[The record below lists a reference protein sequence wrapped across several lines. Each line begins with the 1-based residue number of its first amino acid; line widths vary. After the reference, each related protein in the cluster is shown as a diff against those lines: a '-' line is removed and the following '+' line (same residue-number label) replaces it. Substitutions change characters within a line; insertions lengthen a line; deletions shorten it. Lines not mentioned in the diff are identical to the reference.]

1 MRVVR
6 VESPRGGARLGV
18 VVDDEVA
25 LLPEKRYGSGR
36 GFIALVREAARRRVS
51 AAQYLQQRI
60 SSDRRVKRIR
70 YSELGERA
78 VRGFRLLMPIVP
90 PEVWGAGVTYLRSR
104 EAREYETK
112 AKGIYDLVYEAERPE
127 IFFKAT
133 PSRCV
138 GPEEVAYIR
147 SDTRWSVPEPE
158 LAIVLGPKQEIVG
171 YTIGND
177 LSARDIEGENP
188 LYLPQA
194 KIYRGCCVI
203 GPAIALPETI
213 GDPKNLRIEMRVLRE
228 GAEIFKGWVNTSNLK
243 RGLDELVSYL
253 ARDNVIPAGTVLLT
267 GTGIVPPDDFSLR
280 SGDIVEIEIEKIGVL
295 RNRIE
300 QLSSRGKRS

>member
-1 MRVVR
+1 MHQHL
-6 VESPRGGARLGV
+6 ENLLSRGKGLKKMKLEEMSDAPVARNRI
-18 VVDDEVA
+18 
-25 LLPEKRYGSGR
+25 LL
-36 GFIALVREAARRRVS
+36 
-51 AAQYLQQRI
+51 
-60 SSDRRVKRIR
+60 
-70 YSELGERA
+70 
-78 VRGFRLLMPIVP
+78 PIVP

-104 EAREYETK
+104 VAREYETK

-138 GPEEVAYIR
+138 GPGDTAYIR
-147 SDTRWSVPEPE
+147 SDTRWAVPEPE
-158 LAIVLGPKQEIVG
+158 LGLVLGPKYEIVG

-194 KIYRGCCVI
+194 KIYYGCCAL

-213 GDPKNLRIEMRVLRE
+213 GDPKSLRIEMRILRN
-228 GAEIFKGWVNTSNLK
+228 GSEIFRGSVSTSSLK
-243 RGLDELVSYL
+243 RGLQELVDFL
-253 ARDNVIPAGTVLLT
+253 TRDNVVPPGTVLLT
-267 GTGIVPPDDFSLR
+267 GTGIVPPDDFTLK
-280 SGDIVEIEIEKIGVL
+280 SGDMVEIEVEKIGVL

-300 QLSSRGKRS
+300 QLSSRDRRS